1 MELPRHSNA
10 DGVVNSPGARDKRA
24 HSPRSTWLPRFLVLT
39 AILLAIGAILHFV
52 RPARPPPAEESL
64 LLRSTGAPRAPDV
77 DSLAKHVDQSGG
89 GATAAAIAAARS
101 AGVHV
106 MPAAPRL
113 DGPDSAETTPEP
125 VAWESAETTPEP
137 VAWESADA
145 AHLARHDAEGLE
157 KRLARARA
165 EGGLA
170 GRALLGEC
178 IDVEVDGDTTHP
190 SGAQSGSQ
198 FDVVDCQMLCMH
210 DDACE
215 GTVFAA
221 ERCHFLKNIRGLKA
235 AAAGSGSLFEHKF
248 ADLLACPPS
257 ADVHHA
263 GTDVQKLLLVEKVLG
278 EAFPRAK
285 SWLHGDIAELYRAHH
300 GNLPAIWRSLHKHD
314 GEKDAIKQDAA
325 VVAAHA
331 QAEAAA
337 AARGRELSRECQN
350 VAVDGDMLTGQAAE
364 LEGGADGKGLPF
376 EDCETLCAHSRV
388 CEAITHSLDAHNRC
402 TLWTNVRG
410 LDAGDQRHFKSK
422 RDLECPPD
430 HEAHP
435 TDFGSAASEDEK
447 RSLLLLTLQRL
458 FAEHTW
464 NMRETNELYDKF
476 GGELLAIWRHLGVEN
491 FATTITRAHFAQ
503 HDNNELR

>member
-1 MELPRHSNA
+1 MLPRHSNA
-10 DGVVNSPGARDKRA
+10 DGVVDSPGGRGRRA
-24 HSPRSTWLPRFLVLT
+24 HGPRATWLPRILVLT

-52 RPARPPPAEESL
+52 RPAAPPAEESL
-64 LLRSTGAPRAPDV
+64 LLRSTGAPKRAPDV
-77 DSLAKHVDQSGG
+77 DSLAKHVEQSGG

-106 MPAAPRL
+106 VAAAPRL
-113 DGPDSAETTPEP
+113 DVPEP
-125 VAWESAETTPEP
+125 AAFETTPEP

-145 AHLARHDAEGLE
+145 ARLARHDAEGLE

-178 IDVEVDGDTTHP
+178 IDVEVDGDATHP
-190 SGAQSGSQ
+190 SGAQSGSK

-263 GTDVQKLLLVEKVLG
+263 GTDAQKLLLVEKVLG

-285 SWLHGDIAELYRAHH
+285 SWLHGDLAELYRAHH
-300 GNLPAIWRSLHKHD
+300 GNLPAIWRSLHKHG
-314 GEKDAIKQDAA
+314 GEKDAITQDAA

-376 EDCETLCAHSRV
+376 EDCETLCAHSRA
-388 CEAITHSLDAHNRC
+388 CEAITHSLDAHNHC

-410 LDAGDQRHFKSK
+410 LDAGGQRHFKSK

-430 HEAHP
+430 HEALP
-435 TDFGSAASEDEK
+435 TDFGSAATEDEK

-458 FAEHTW
+458 FTGHTW
-464 NMRETNELYDKF
+464 NMGETNELYDKF
-476 GGELLAIWRHLGVEN
+476 SGELLAIWRHLGVEN
-491 FATTITRAHFAQ
+491 FAAAITRTHFAQ